1 MRIGL
6 TGGIGSG
13 KSSAAGFLAALGA
26 EIVDADAIAHRI
38 TAAGGL
44 AIPALREAFG
54 DAALNGEGALDRAA
68 MRALAF
74 ADPALRGKLEAVLHP
89 LIAAQA
95 LAQADASD
103 ADVVVFD
110 IPLLAESGRWRR
122 RVDRVLVIDCR
133 EATQIERVARRPGW
147 TEAAA
152 AAVMARQATRAARRA
167 VADAIVFNDGAD
179 LQALQAALA
188 ELWNHW
194 QLPR

>member
-38 TAAGGL
+38 TATGGL

-74 ADPALRGKLEAVLHP
+74 ADPAIRARLEAVLHP

-110 IPLLAESGRWRR
+110 IPLLAESGHWRR